1 MNIHY
6 TYYINMTMTEE
17 EKQKQKLKLKQKH
30 NTDVSNYNY
39 VDYFYHR
46 ALLDSF
52 NLSVGILITAFYIF
66 KQKN

>member
-6 TYYINMTMTEE
+6 TYYINMTDEE
-17 EKQKQKLKLKQKH
+17 QKLKLKQKH
-30 NTDVSNYNY
+30 NMDVSNYDSVN
-39 VDYFYHR
+39 YFYQR

-52 NLSVGILITAFYIF
+52 NLSIGILITAIMIF

>member
-6 TYYINMTMTEE
+6 TYYINMTEE
-17 EKQKQKLKLKQKH
+17 EQKLKQKH
-30 NTDVSNYNY
+30 STDVSNYNY

>member
-6 TYYINMTMTEE
+6 TYYINMTEE
-17 EKQKQKLKLKQKH
+17 ELKQKH
-30 NTDVSNYNY
+30 STDVSNYNY

-52 NLSVGILITAFYIF
+52 NLSVGILITAFFIF

>member
-6 TYYINMTMTEE
+6 TYYINMREE
-17 EKQKQKLKLKQKH
+17 DEKQKQKLKQKH
-30 NTDVSNYNY
+30 NTDVGNYKY
-39 VDYFYHR
+39 VDYFYQR

-52 NLSVGILITAFYIF
+52 NLSIGIFITAFFIF

>member
-6 TYYINMTMTEE
+6 TYYINMTEE
-17 EKQKQKLKLKQKH
+17 QLKQKH
-30 NTDVSNYNY
+30 NTDVGNYNY
-39 VDYFYHR
+39 VDYFYQR

-52 NLSVGILITAFYIF
+52 NLSIGILITAIFIF

>member
-1 MNIHY
+1 
-6 TYYINMTMTEE
+6 MTMTEE
-17 EKQKQKLKLKQKH
+17 QKLKQKH

>member
-1 MNIHY
+1 
-6 TYYINMTMTEE
+6 MTEE
-17 EKQKQKLKLKQKH
+17 ELKQKH
-30 NTDVSNYNY
+30 STDVSNYNY

>member
-1 MNIHY
+1 
-6 TYYINMTMTEE
+6 MTMTEE
-17 EKQKQKLKLKQKH
+17 EKHKLKQKQKH

-52 NLSVGILITAFYIF
+52 NLSVGIFITAFFIF

>member
-6 TYYINMTMTEE
+6 TYYINMTEE
-17 EKQKQKLKLKQKH
+17 QLKQKH
-30 NTDVSNYNY
+30 NRDVSNYNY
-39 VDYFYHR
+39 VDYFYQR

-52 NLSVGILITAFYIF
+52 NLSIGILITAIFIF